1 MKEENVKTRFD
12 NAKLI
17 QEIPGI
23 LKCALQCNNY
33 ISTGEDIVAMRKIIG
48 SIGMIQLYKNPEG
61 FFVVFVNTDL
71 TYFLTY
77 PGSFQIEKD
86 YFILRCEQGLF
97 IFEIN
102 MLFAE
107 EAMCA
112 MLDLSYL
119 IRRLKVRKQNF
130 EKFLDFLASIIP
142 NEDDN
147 DEYDDDEEYD
157 DED

>member
-1 MKEENVKTRFD
+1 MKVKEENVKSRFG

-17 QEIPGI
+17 QEIPGV

-33 ISTGEDIVAMRKIIG
+33 VSTGEDIVAMRKIIG
-48 SIGMIQLYKNPEG
+48 SKGMIQLYKNPEG

-102 MLFAE
+102 MLLAE
-107 EAMCA
+107 EAICA

-119 IRRLKVRKQNF
+119 IRRSKVRKQNF
-130 EKFLDFLASIIP
+130 ERFFDFLKSIRP
-142 NEDDN
+142 AGNDD
-147 DEYDDDEEYD
+147 DEYDDDD

>member
-1 MKEENVKTRFD
+1 MKVKEENVKFRFN

-23 LKCALQCNNY
+23 LKCALQCTNY
-33 ISTGEDIVAMRKIIG
+33 VSTGEDIVAMRKIIG
-48 SIGMIQLYKNPEG
+48 SKGMIQLYKNPEG

-102 MLFAE
+102 MLLAE

-112 MLDLSYL
+112 ILDLSYL
-119 IRRLKVRKQNF
+119 IRKSKVRKQNF
-130 EKFLDFLASIIP
+130 ERFLDFLESIRP
-142 NEDDN
+142 DENDD
-147 DEYDDDEEYD
+147 DEYYDDDD
-157 DED
+157 